1 MGITEE
7 KRTLLPV
14 TQCHCSALG
23 LVDDKMLPCF
33 ASPTRDHGVVWRPE
47 AFTHLAAHVGG
58 PNWGNEID
66 IEAVDELALQVFG
79 RNGEGR
85 VDQPTMMRLLQNQVG
100 ILKQWN
106 VTVSKWQ
113 AKKETLWKQGS
124 KLRPTITLS
133 LSRSLTHA

>member
-7 KRTLLPV
+7 NRTLLPL

-66 IEAVDELALQVFG
+66 TEAVDALALQVFG

-85 VDQPTMMRLLQNQVG
+85 VDQPTIMRLLGVLVEGNRQREPT
-100 ILKQWN
+100 LR
-106 VTVSKWQ
+106 VSMLESAGQ
-113 AKKETLWKQGS
+113 
-124 KLRPTITLS
+124 LR
-133 LSRSLTHA
+133 